1 MKKLLL
7 TALFAAFSLSAQAQ
21 DIPQECK
28 DVIAYSEKMVEAKKD
43 QPGAAEM
50 KESIKGMEAEFR
62 EAVKQNGEKAVAAG
76 CAEMLK
82 MFQEMNGAK

>member
-7 TALFAAFSLSAQAQ
+7 TPVFAGIAFSAQAQ
-21 DIPQECK
+21 ELPKECK
-28 DVIAYSEKMVEAKKD
+28 DLIAYSEKMVEDKKD

-50 KESIKGMEAEFR
+50 KENIKGMEAEFR
-62 EAVKQNGEKAVAAG
+62 AAVKQNGEKATAAG

-82 MFQEMNGAK
+82 MFKEMNKGK